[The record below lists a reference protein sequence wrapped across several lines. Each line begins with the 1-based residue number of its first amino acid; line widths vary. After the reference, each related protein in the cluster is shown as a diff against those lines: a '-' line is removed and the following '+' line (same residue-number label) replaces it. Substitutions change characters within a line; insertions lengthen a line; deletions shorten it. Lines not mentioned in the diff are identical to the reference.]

1 MEYGITRQGSSFRE
15 VPPLEHEMSMYRS
28 SNTRRRK
35 ANTALPLMEYNTNIP
50 IVPEITTD
58 NNGYS
63 KDLRDLVEVLQTSA
77 GLIMYKAAYRQNML
91 NKIERYS
98 KLQKI
103 ADEDVNKEIQ
113 VIKLTTP
120 ELKQIAEVDGEHD
133 NWLIFES
140 LSERYREA
148 KGRAAAF
155 EVIKLRAQQRLE
167 GSMSFEE
174 IRSNDT
180 ALALRDDLVNAL
192 RVLANF
198 SSQGHVVGKTV
209 DIVSSFIKNPTLFHT
224 KLMNFMLLG
233 GAGTGKTTI
242 ASVIGD
248 VFAKAGIFV
257 GNKLI
262 EAGRAELVG
271 QYEGQTVARTRNFL
285 VSNLDNGVIFID
297 EAYAITP
304 WQNGR
309 PEGYG
314 SEAATAMVEFM
325 TRYPGLYCIIV
336 AGYETQMIRY
346 FLPTNEGLSR
356 RFPNKYVLH
365 HMTAK
370 ELIEVFKKAL
380 LKYQGLQVPDGKNVH
395 LESTNYFN
403 NDAWSYLE
411 NLINLCS
418 GGITQY
424 TEEFDTATLK
434 TYHHVRSFKPNFEF
448 LYTIFEN
455 QAGSMTN
462 LADEAITVLMGMIS
476 YKQVMKTRK
485 NIRGVDVRPL
495 IQQQP
500 KSVMR
505 HIVVQT
511 IVKSSF
517 SHYVRFLTQL
527 EQVETLLI

>member
-1 MEYGITRQGSSFRE
+1 
-15 VPPLEHEMSMYRS
+15 MYRS
-28 SNTRRRK
+28 SNTKRRK
-35 ANTALPLMEYNTNIP
+35 TSRVSSILEYNTNIHS
-50 IVPEITTD
+50 IPEIRVD

-63 KDLRDLVEVLQTSA
+63 KELQDLIEILQTSA
-77 GLIMYKAAYRQNML
+77 GLKMYKAAYRQNML
-91 NKIERYS
+91 NKITRYS
-98 KLQKI
+98 NLQKK
-103 ADEDVNKEIQ
+103 AEEDVNKEIQ
-113 VIKLTTP
+113 VIKLKTP
-120 ELKQIAEVDGEHD
+120 ELKRIAHVEGEHD

-140 LSERYREA
+140 LSEQYREA

-155 EVIKLRAQQRLE
+155 EAIKMRAHERLE
-167 GSMSFEE
+167 GSMSVDE
-174 IRSNDT
+174 IRNNDI
-180 ALALRDDLVNAL
+180 ALTLRDDLVSAL
-192 RVLANF
+192 RVLTNF
-198 SSQGHVVGKTV
+198 SSQRHVVGKTV

-304 WQNGR
+304 WQNGK

-314 SEAATAMVEFM
+314 AEAATAMVEFM

-356 RFPNKYVLH
+356 RFPNKYVLRD
-365 HMTAK
+365 MSAK
-370 ELIEVFKKAL
+370 ELIEIFKRAL
-380 LKYQGLQVPDGKNVH
+380 LKFQGLQVPDGKNIN
-395 LESTNYFN
+395 LESTSYFN
-403 NDAWSYLE
+403 DDAWSYLE
-411 NLINLCS
+411 NLIYLCTR
-418 GGITQY
+418 GITQY

-434 TYHHVRSFKPNFEF
+434 TYHHVLSFKPNFEF

-476 YKQVMKTRK
+476 YKQVIDARK
-485 NIRGVDVRPL
+485 KNSGINVCPL

-500 KSVMR
+500 RSVMR

-511 IVKSSF
+511 IIKSSF
-517 SHYVRFLTQL
+517 SHYTRFLAQL
-527 EQVETLLI
+527 EQVETLIR